1 MNLLRLKNH
10 QRVLKMHLTH
20 SAVECLQNVL
30 TQNKLHCPKG
40 CNNVFCVCFSRCPFL
55 FDLRSSS
62 CQAIASVWKVVL
74 MNPKQVIW
82 TQERHSVTAALT
94 TTVILPSAWIWSL
107 WLVCQLFVSKTGLG
121 DDGGDVSCFSP
132 RLDNV
137 TMVMMSDISLQEW
150 TVWRWRWCQCERL
163 WQSPLP
169 HRMKWCPLLHRSS
182 FACLFSSQHLA
193 SCNQSINKSI

>member
-74 MNPKQVIW
+74 MNPKQVTW

-121 DDGGDVSCFSP
+121 DNGYAVILSLQVSKTG
-132 RLDNV
+132 LM
-137 TMVMMSDISLQEW
+137 TMVKMSLVSLQDDW
-150 TVWRWRWCQCERL
+150 WRW
-163 WQSPLP
+163 
-169 HRMKWCPLLHRSS
+169 
-182 FACLFSSQHLA
+182 
-193 SCNQSINKSI
+193 